1 MNDFSYSF
9 RQRHDVPWVHA
20 EREKREDNAPET
32 GRNPRGEGEELPGK
46 RGERVGETG
55 TRRPPCIITPPAVRT
70 NGGRRS
76 F

>member
-1 MNDFSYSF
+1 MTYFGYMLK
-9 RQRHDVPWVHA
+9 
-20 EREKREDNAPET
+20 ERKEKTMPRKLGETPGET